1 MTLYIF
7 FETIFQNNFLNLFNF
22 GKPEILRIHFVLK
35 LNKFIKVESKT
46 FIYLAPFLASISW
59 KLSGYI
65 EKIENKFFK
74 TNFGFLLCGIFTKK
88 K

>member
-1 MTLYIF
+1 M
-7 FETIFQNNFLNLFNF
+7 
-22 GKPEILRIHFVLK
+22 K

-59 KLSGYI
+59 KLAGYI